1 MLLFH
6 DQGGL
11 PVAMG
16 ERLRAGRRNLEGEL
30 LFVENLV
37 CSGVPHVLLSRYIV
51 DGAERELR
59 ELQRGVVG
67 SYYQQDSLDA
77 LRELKELLVLV

>member
-1 MLLFH
+1 M
-6 DQGGL
+6 
-11 PVAMG
+11 
-16 ERLRAGRRNLEGEL
+16 